1 MRATPAVIL
10 SSLLLCAVCIL
21 LWQNFR
27 DQPELRSTSISLVI
41 CLREYAKTNDGRFP
55 SSLEDHGF
63 LEYINSQG
71 VVRLLEDVKKFQ
83 RDPSVTMEYIGSA
96 EALADGESPILVVQK
111 LRDDGPV
118 GFTILANLGRIPLSQ
133 TEE

>member
-1 MRATPAVIL
+1 
-10 SSLLLCAVCIL
+10 
-21 LWQNFR
+21 
-27 DQPELRSTSISLVI
+27 
-41 CLREYAKTNDGRFP
+41 
-55 SSLEDHGF
+55 LEDHGF